1 MFLHS
6 LLIWEKGVGD
16 AREGYKVEARE
27 RKKKTAGREGERG
40 GGVGL

>member
-1 MFLHS
+1 
-6 LLIWEKGVGD
+6 VGD

-27 RKKKTAGREGERG
+27 RKKTAGREGERG